1 MYDDTTISD
10 EDFLKVSPEDVMR
23 EIDKQV
29 ESYGQSQQSVN
40 EPSNVEPAQDTYT
53 NQNPNGVPQEQQ
65 QVEGQSD
72 NTSIDPRIA
81 EEAYRFIMEPFKASG
96 REFQLKD
103 FHDARTLM
111 QQGIDYTRKQ
121 QKLKPRL
128 IEMRT
133 LESNGMLGD
142 NLNYA
147 IDLFQGKPEA
157 IKKLIQDKK
166 IDVNSLVS
174 KTTDEWGNP
183 VENQENNNNYVPTNH
198 RMSEQQ
204 YDARE
209 TIERLSQSPQYS
221 KMVNYINSLDQNSIL
236 KFYEK
241 PAELEGLMKMMEDGF
256 HDKVIDALTYARS
269 VDDSSIRGLDD
280 HDAYEKIGMA
290 LLNQNKPQPTQTNQ
304 QYIQQPQTQ
313 QQQYVPPYQPNNQ
326 SQQYSYQQQAVQQ
339 RKQSVSPIRNNGNA
353 YKPKYD
359 PLSCSDADFAKI
371 DLNELLRM

>member
-1 MYDDTTISD
+1 MYDDTIISD
-10 EDFLKVSPEDVMR
+10 EDFLKVNPEDVMQ
-23 EIDKQV
+23 EIDRQV
-29 ESYGQSQQSVN
+29 ESYGQSQQSIN
-40 EPSNVEPAQDTYT
+40 EPSNVEPTQDTYT
-53 NQNPNGVPQEQQ
+53 NQNPNEIPQEQQ
-65 QVEGQSD
+65 QVEGQPD
-72 NTSIDPRIA
+72 NNSIDPRVA
-81 EEAYRFIMEPFKASG
+81 EEAYKFIMEPFKASG

-133 LESNGMLGD
+133 LENNGMLGE

-174 KTTDEWGNP
+174 KATDEWGNP
-183 VENQENNNNYVPTNH
+183 VENQENNNTYVPTNH

-269 VDDSSIRGLDD
+269 VDDASIRGLDD

-304 QYIQQPQTQ
+304 QYIQQPQV

-326 SQQYSYQQQAVQQ
+326 SQQYNYQQQVVQQ

-359 PLSCSDADFAKI
+359 PLNCSDADFAKI

>member
-10 EDFLKVSPEDVMR
+10 EDFLKVNPEDVMR

-29 ESYGQSQQSVN
+29 ESYEQSQQSVN
-40 EPSNVEPAQDTYT
+40 EPSNVEPTQDTYT

-72 NTSIDPRIA
+72 NNSIDPRVA
-81 EEAYRFIMEPFKASG
+81 EEAYKFIMEPFKASG

-133 LESNGMLGD
+133 LENNGMLGD

-183 VENQENNNNYVPTNH
+183 VENQENNNTYVPTNH

-204 YDARE
+204 FDARE

-304 QYIQQPQTQ
+304 QYIQQPQV

-326 SQQYSYQQQAVQQ
+326 SQQYNYQQQVVQQ